1 MGTMKFK
8 TNINC
13 SNCVAK
19 VTPFLDKKV
28 GKDSW
33 SVDTESEDKI
43 LTVDN
48 NELTA
53 EEIVKTIKRTGFE
66 ANPIK

>member
-19 VTPFLDKKV
+19 VTPFLDKKI
-28 GKDSW
+28 GKESW
-33 SVDTESEDKI
+33 SVDIESDDKI
-43 LTVDN
+43 LTVN
-48 NELTA
+48 TTELT
-53 EEIVKTIKRTGFE
+53 EGDIVKTIKRTGFE
-66 ANPIK
+66 AMPI

>member
-1 MGTMKFK
+1 MKTMKFK

-28 GKDSW
+28 GKESW
-33 SVDTESEDKI
+33 NVDIESPDKILSVDTDDLTEED
-43 LTVDN
+43 
-48 NELTA
+48 
-53 EEIVKTIKRTGFE
+53 IVKMVKRTGFE
-66 ANPIK
+66 AEAI

>member
-19 VTPFLDKKV
+19 VTPFLNKKV

-33 SVDTESEDKI
+33 SVDTESDDKI
-43 LTVDN
+43 LTVDTT
-48 NELTA
+48 EFTP
-53 EEIVKTIKRTGFE
+53 EDIVKTIKRTGFE
-66 ANPIK
+66 AKPI

>member
-1 MGTMKFK
+1 METMKFK

-28 GKDSW
+28 GEDSW

>member
-1 MGTMKFK
+1 MKTMKFK

-28 GKDSW
+28 GKEFWNVDIESPDKIL
-33 SVDTESEDKI
+33 SVDTDDLTEED
-43 LTVDN
+43 
-48 NELTA
+48 
-53 EEIVKTIKRTGFE
+53 IVKMVKRTGFE
-66 ANPIK
+66 AEAI